1 MQTIEKNGVEIVA
14 DSKGGVVRRVRT
26 AVASVLAFLTVLVT
40 PGIASATSDTPT
52 DATGGAGATFIA
64 DLQAQFLTYVVPAA
78 LGLMVA
84 VLGISVLVAWGR
96 KAVKSR

>member
-1 MQTIEKNGVEIVA
+1 MQTITDAPVVTAKKE
-14 DSKGGVVRRVRT
+14 SLVRRTRNT
-26 AVASVLAFLTVLVT
+26 VAAVLAFLTCLIA
-40 PGIASATSDTPT
+40 PGIASAQTPT
-52 DATGGAGATFIA
+52 DATDGAGASFIA
-64 DLQAQFLTYVVPAA
+64 DLQEQFLNYVVPAA

>member
-1 MQTIEKNGVEIVA
+1 MQTIENKATAPVEV
-14 DSKGGVVRRVRT
+14 KGGVVRRVR
-26 AVASVLAFLTVLVT
+26 AKVAAVLAFLAVLVT
-40 PGIASATSDTPT
+40 PGISFAETPT
-52 DATGGAGATFIA
+52 DATGGAGGDFISS
-64 DLQAQFLTYVVPAA
+64 LQTQFLQYVVPAA

>member
-1 MQTIEKNGVEIVA
+1 MQNTIAPEVVTEKTGI
-14 DSKGGVVRRVRT
+14 VRRYRSR
-26 AVASVLAFLTVLVT
+26 VAAVLAFLTCLVA
-40 PGIASATSDTPT
+40 PGVASATTPT
-52 DATGGAGATFIA
+52 DATGGAGADFIA
-64 DLQAQFLTYVVPAA
+64 SLQAQFLNYVVPAA

>member
-1 MQTIEKNGVEIVA
+1 MNTQTIPAETAAPARPVTRLRAKVA
-14 DSKGGVVRRVRT
+14 
-26 AVASVLAFLTVLVT
+26 AVLAFITCLVAPT
-40 PGIASATSDTPT
+40 AAFAQTPT
-52 DATGGAGATFIA
+52 DATGGAGSTFISN
-64 DLQAQFLTYVVPAA
+64 LQSQFLNYVVPAA